1 MLSAMATETATR
13 RRRLSAVMRQGEQV
27 TPLELFFDLVFVL
40 ALTQCTTLMSHDPT
54 WSGLAQGLLVLGVL
68 WWSWVGYA
76 WLTSVIDPEEGA
88 VRLVMF
94 AAMAAFLVVS
104 LCVPDAFDNLA
115 LTFAVAY
122 GVVRTAQIALFV
134 IASRDEPELRH
145 SVTGLAVSTAIGISL
160 LAGASL
166 FDGLAQG
173 GLWALALGL
182 DMAGPY
188 FFGSEGWQLV
198 PGHFA
203 E

>member
-1 MLSAMATETATR
+1 VATHHR
-13 RRRLSAVMRQGEQV
+13 RPR
-27 TPLELFFDLVFVL
+27 
-40 ALTQCTTLMSHDPT
+40 
-54 WSGLAQGLLVLGVL
+54 
-68 WWSWVGYA
+68 
-76 WLTSVIDPEEGA
+76 
-88 VRLVMF
+88 
-94 AAMAAFLVVS
+94 
-104 LCVPDAFDNLA
+104 PDG
-115 LTFAVAY
+115 TAVAY
-122 GVVRTAQIALFV
+122 GVVRSAQLALFV

-160 LAGASL
+160 LASASL

-203 E
+203 ERHGLLAAAHAG